1 MAAGATVAAGG
12 DGREAGGVSEAE
24 EQRRGPAAQHGG
36 ARRAGGGDRE
46 LRADC
51 ARCFGICCVAPAF
64 AASADFAL
72 DKPAGQP
79 CPNLRAD
86 SRCGIHRD
94 LRQRGFPGC
103 IVFDCFGAGQ
113 HVAQGTF
120 GGRDWR
126 ADPATARRMFDAF
139 AVMRPLHELLW
150 YLTEAVALTPAGP
163 LRDELA
169 AALTETGRLTDGTPE
184 DLLAVDVDA
193 QRDRVNRLLSRAG
206 DQARAGRAGAD
217 RRGAVLIGVDLRRA
231 DLAGANLRGAC
242 LIGADLRGVDLGAAD
257 LTGADL
263 RGADLRGADLGDCL
277 FVHQSQLDAARGDHR
292 TVLPGGLHRPAH
304 WSLTVT
310 PVGSPGATRSSGGRP
325 GGGRP
330 TGGRSGGRRR
340 R

>member
-1 MAAGATVAAGG
+1 MVTGG
-12 DGREAGGVSEAE
+12 RPGGVSETE
-24 EQRRGPAAQHGG
+24 DQRRGPAAQPDA

-103 IVFDCFGAGQ
+103 TVFDCFGAGQ

-126 ADPATARRMFDAF
+126 ADPATARRMFDTF

-150 YLTEAVALTPAGP
+150 YLTEALALTPAGP
-163 LRDELA
+163 LRDGLA
-169 AALTETGRLTDGTPE
+169 TALTETGRLTDGTPE
-184 DLLAVDVDA
+184 ELLAVDVDA

-206 DQARAGRAGAD
+206 EQARAGRAGVD

-263 RGADLRGADLGDCL
+263 RGADLRGTDLGDCL

-292 TVLPGGLHRPAH
+292 TVLPGGLRRPAH

-310 PVGSPGATRSSGGRP
+310 PARSPGGPRPSGGRSADRRP
-325 GGGRP
+325 SGGP
-330 TGGRSGGRRR
+330 AGGRRR

>member
-1 MAAGATVAAGG
+1 M
-12 DGREAGGVSEAE
+12 SEAE
-24 EQRRGPAAQHGG
+24 NQRRGPAAGD
-36 ARRAGGGDRE
+36 ARRAGGDPE

-79 CPNLRAD
+79 CPNLRPD

-103 IVFDCFGAGQ
+103 TVFDCFGAGQ

-126 ADPATARRMFDAF
+126 ADPATARRMFDTF
-139 AVMRPLHELLW
+139 AVMRQLHELLW
-150 YLTEAVALTPAGP
+150 YLTEALALTPAGP

-169 AALTETGRLTDGTPE
+169 AARTETGRLTDGTPE
-184 DLLAVDVDA
+184 ELLAVDVDA
-193 QRDRVNRLLSRAG
+193 RRDRVNRLLSRAG
-206 DQARAGRAGAD
+206 EQARAGRAGAD

-231 DLAGANLRGAC
+231 DLAGANLRGAL

-292 TVLPGGLHRPAH
+292 TVLPGGLRRPAH

-310 PVGSPGATRSSGGRP
+310 PARSPGVTRSSGGRSA
-325 GGGRP
+325 GGRP
-330 TGGRSGGRRR
+330 AGGRSGGRRR